1 MNYGYM
7 IIYKKPNGKL
17 IYRGISNYT
26 AYRVGDK
33 NSYGWEVMDIKR
45 LYKGKTYSIDEYND
59 LLSRKFKVNDIIRT
73 FKNIDFKKIIE
84 IIMLLL
90 IIKMYL

>member
-7 IIYKKPNGKL
+7 IVYKKPNGKL
-17 IYRGISNYT
+17 IYRGLATYNTHRI
-26 AYRVGDK
+26 GDI
-33 NSYGWEVMDIKR
+33 NCYGWEVMDIKR
-45 LYKGKTYSIDEYND
+45 LYKGKTYSIDEYNN
-59 LLSRKFKVNDIIRT
+59 LLSRKFRVNDIIRT
-73 FKNIDFKKIIE
+73 IKNIDLKKVIE